1 MTPSGSRNPRH
12 RPPPVRL
19 PPSHAREHVRARDRD
34 SRTAAERHLAENET
48 CQWQA
53 RAVRCV
59 APATDVVE
67 SRERVLRSSCEAHVA
82 AWLRTGGRRV
92 A

>member
-19 PPSHAREHVRARDRD
+19 PPSHARERVRARDRD
-34 SRTAAERHLAENET
+34 SRTPAERHLAENPT

-59 APATDVVE
+59 APATDVVR
-67 SRERVLRSSCEAHVA
+67 SRQGVFRSSCEAHVLP
-82 AWLRTGGRRV
+82 WLRTGARQV